1 MSPGADATTTARR
14 VRTGDT
20 TARAEVGAAL
30 LRVRE
35 GDHRL
40 RAFSRVLAEQA
51 LRAGD
56 EVDARLRA
64 GEHLPLAGVPVAVK
78 DDVDLA
84 GLVTTRGSRAVT
96 RPADADAA
104 LVTRLRAAG
113 AVVVGTT
120 RTPELCLVPRTESAL
135 GGATR
140 NPHDPTRTPGGSSGG
155 SAAAVAAGLVPLA
168 TAGDGGGSIRGP
180 AAWCGL
186 PGLKATPGTVGGTG
200 VEGVWSGLGV
210 VGVLGRSLADT
221 ALAHDVLA
229 DGPSDLVAALAG
241 GTTGP
246 LRVAVSTTRP
256 VGFGPGAGGL
266 HPAWRDAAGRT
277 GRALRDLGHRVAP
290 LRLRLGATGAKFTVR
305 YLRAAHDELAT
316 TDDPG
321 AAEPGTRLLARL
333 GRASGPLTGWSRDV
347 RREVA
352 AVEASLRGADVL
364 VTPTMPCPPPR
375 VGETARLPGVLTSL
389 RDERRAAFCYPW
401 NLLGWCGLTLPVGV
415 DDDGLPV
422 GVLLTARP
430 HQEHLL
436 LALAG
441 ELERAGA
448 LPPVGPPV
456 SPAGPAPARGARTPP
471 PPRR

>member
-14 VRTGDT
+14 VRAGES
-20 TARAEVGAAL
+20 TARAEVEAAL
-30 LRVRE
+30 QRVRV
-35 GDHRL
+35 GDGL
-40 RAFSRVLAEQA
+40 LNAFSRVLADEA
-51 LRAGD
+51 LHAAD
-56 EVDARLRA
+56 EVDARVRA

-84 GLVTTRGSRAVT
+84 GLVTTRGSRAVSS
-96 RPADADAA
+96 PADADAE

-120 RTPELCLVPRTESAL
+120 RTPELCLVPRTESDL
-135 GGATR
+135 GGPTR
-140 NPHDPTRTPGGSSGG
+140 NPHDPARTPGGSSGG

-186 PGLKATPGTVGGTG
+186 PGLKGTPGTVGGTG
-200 VEGVWSGLGV
+200 AEGVWSGLGV
-210 VGVLGRSLADT
+210 VGVLGRTLADT

-229 DGPSDLVAALAG
+229 DEPSDLVTALAG
-241 GTTGP
+241 GTSGP

-266 HPAWRDAAGRT
+266 HPAWRDAADRT

-290 LRLRLGATGAKFTVR
+290 LRLRLGAAGPKFTVR
-305 YLRAAHDELAT
+305 YLRAAHDELRT

-333 GRASGPLTGWSRDV
+333 GRASGPLTSWSRDV

-352 AVEASLRGADVL
+352 AVEASLHGADVL

-375 VGETARLPGVLTSL
+375 VGETARLPAVLTPL
-389 RDERRAAFCYPW
+389 RDERRAAYCYPW
-401 NLLGWCGLTLPVGV
+401 NLLGWCGLTLPAGL
-415 DDDGLPV
+415 DADGLPV

-430 HQEHLL
+430 HHEHLL

-441 ELERAGA
+441 DLERAGA
-448 LPPVGPPV
+448 VQQV
-456 SPAGPAPARGARTPP
+456 SPTGPAPARGARTPP